1 MASPATAT
9 PATAERLRFAAIL
22 SASWAGRHP
31 ADLAQEMAD
40 QLDALLDVHA
50 PDLPPAPRAAFGAV
64 LQNLAPLPGLIRAD
78 IAAGAD
84 FFGIAATRAAALA
97 QVTAKAARTHA
108 EALGPA
114 LCLELA
120 GLAQALAQLP
130 DAIADHTPT
139 RGRPEGLPPAA
150 EA

>member
-1 MASPATAT
+1 MPSREPNT
-9 PATAERLRFAAIL
+9 PATVKHLRFPAIL
-22 SASWAGRHP
+22 AASWEGRDP

-40 QLDALLDVHA
+40 QLDALLDAHA
-50 PDLPPAPRAAFGAV
+50 PDLPAAPRAAFGAV
-64 LQNLAPLPGLIRAD
+64 LQELAPLPGLIRAD

-84 FFGIAATRAAALA
+84 CRGIAAAGAAALA
-97 QVTAKAARTHA
+97 EGTARATRAHA

-120 GLAQALAQLP
+120 GLAHALAQLP

-139 RGRPEGLPPAA
+139 RGRPEGLPPAEGA
-150 EA
+150 

>member
-1 MASPATAT
+1 MASPAAAT

-22 SASWAGRHP
+22 AASWAGHDP

-50 PDLPPAPRAAFGAV
+50 PDLPPAPRAVFGSV
-64 LQNLAPLPGLIRAD
+64 LKNLAPLPGLVRAD

-84 FFGIAATRAAALA
+84 CRGIAAIRAAALA
-97 QVTAKAARTHA
+97 EVTATATRAHF

-120 GLAQALAQLP
+120 GLAHALAQLP
-130 DAIADHTPT
+130 DLIADHTPL
-139 RGRPEGLPPAA
+139 RGRPQGLPPAE